1 MIDDIERNDRVFTDG
16 VGTISLGL
24 LRRIWREF
32 RKTKKSRATIVQ
44 ILYQGELSG
53 GDLDGDTYN
62 VIFDPTLWPT
72 HRYAPADYPRVAAVD
87 IGRTVEIADM
97 TNFFLDFMRTDRL
110 GYISNLHLQAADQ
123 LDDGI
128 NNAACIKLAEMA
140 STAVDFS
147 KTGVPVSQ
155 KCCC

>member
-97 TNFFLDFMRTDRL
+97 TNFFLDFRATFRIFIYRL
-110 GYISNLHLQAADQ
+110 QISWMTASITLHA
-123 LDDGI
+123 
-128 NNAACIKLAEMA
+128 
-140 STAVDFS
+140 
-147 KTGVPVSQ
+147 
-155 KCCC
+155 

>member
-1 MIDDIERNDRVFTDG
+1 MPEDSPLRKLNNCVVFSQHGGRDLP
-16 VGTISLGL
+16 S
-24 LRRIWREF
+24 
-32 RKTKKSRATIVQ
+32 K
-44 ILYQGELSG
+44 LSG

-87 IGRTVEIADM
+87 IGRTVEIQDM

-110 GYISNLHLQAADQ
+110 GYISNLHLLAADQ
-123 LDDGI
+123 LHDGV

-155 KCCC
+155 NCCH